1 MNLLSIFTALSLAA
15 NTGFNFNINVDGFLQ
30 TLYMMLYGMLG
41 IFMVIITIM
50 IGIKV
55 LFKLFPVDKEKK
67 NKDNG
72 KKE

>member
-41 IFMVIITIM
+41 IFMVIIAIM

-55 LFKLFPVDKEKK
+55 LFILFPVDKEKK

>member
-15 NTGFNFNINVDGFLQ
+15 NTGFLCNINVEAFLD
-30 TLYMMLYGMLG
+30 TLPMMLYGMLG
-41 IFMVIITIM
+41 IFMVIIAIM

>member
-15 NTGFNFNINVDGFLQ
+15 NTGFNFNINIDGFLQ

-41 IFMVIITIM
+41 IFMVIIAIM